1 MFLQLPSSLLK
12 KKEVEKL
19 AKKQKY
25 QIYILLVF
33 VMLAWGLNVTATK
46 IIVSAFT
53 PITITSLRVLTA
65 AISVFIILFF
75 LKKIR
80 IPSKKEFRYIF
91 IASLLN
97 VVCHH
102 YFLSIGLSKTSA
114 SNGGLILG
122 LGPILTTIVAFFLL
136 KNRVSFI
143 QLAGI
148 ILGLMG
154 VSFIVAVG
162 NGGISDVSIG
172 DIYVFLSIFTQ
183 AFSFVMIKKISKTLD
198 PLLLTGYMMLIG
210 SAILF
215 IIGLIQEPNGLSLI
229 STGSLDI
236 WLIFLASA
244 IIATA
249 LGHMIYNNAIGKVGV
264 TEAAIFINLSPFFS
278 LVGAFIFLNERITL
292 SQLIGFLFILVG
304 VILGSG
310 AFEEY
315 LRQAR
320 RKKNVPYN
328 MKSSL

>member
-1 MFLQLPSSLLK
+1 M
-12 KKEVEKL
+12 
-19 AKKQKY
+19 
-25 QIYILLVF
+25 LLVF

-53 PITITSLRVLTA
+53 PITITSLRVFTA
-65 AISVFIILFF
+65 AVSVFIILFF

-80 IPSKKEFRYIF
+80 IPTKKEFGYIL
-91 IASLLN
+91 IASILN

-102 YFLSIGLSKTSA
+102 YFLSIGLLKTSA

-143 QLAGI
+143 QLIGI
-148 ILGLMG
+148 ILGLVG
-154 VSFIVAVG
+154 VSFIVVLG
-162 NGGISDVSIG
+162 NGGISGISIG

-198 PLLLTGYMMLIG
+198 PRLMTGYMMLFG

-215 IIGLIQEPNGLSLI
+215 IISLIQEPEGLSLV
-229 STGSLDI
+229 SSGSLDV
-236 WLIFLASA
+236 WVIFLASA
-244 IIATA
+244 VIATA
-249 LGHMIYNNAIGKVGV
+249 IGHMIYNDAIGKVGV

-278 LVGAFIFLNERITL
+278 LVGAVIFLNERITMP
-292 SQLIGFLFILVG
+292 QLIGFLFILSG

-310 AFEEY
+310 ALEEY
-315 LRQAR
+315 LNQTK
-320 RKKNVPYN
+320 RKRNIPYN
-328 MKSSL
+328 IKNSH